1 MELLLTSLDLTIS
14 EDYDDKF
21 EALTALEDFSD
32 DLKQHT
38 PEEVFQFIKDWVKKT
53 RRTLREELVED
64 GRCPD
69 CGEELEEEVE
79 TDIGYLDGR
88 PAYKVSEVV
97 GRYCPECGWEE

>member
-14 EDYDDKF
+14 EDYDDQF

-32 DLKQHT
+32 DLKKHP

-53 RRTLREELVED
+53 RRTLREGLIED

-69 CGEELEEEVE
+69 CGEELDAFVD
-79 TDIGYLDGR
+79 THVGYIDGR
-88 PAYKVSEVV
+88 PAYEVSEVR
-97 GRYCPECGWEE
+97 GYYCPECGWEE

>member
-14 EDYDDKF
+14 EDYDDQF

-32 DLKQHT
+32 DLKKHT

-53 RRTLREELVED
+53 RRTLREALIED

-69 CGEELEEEVE
+69 CGEELDAFVD
-79 TDIGYLDGR
+79 THVGYIDGR
-88 PAYKVSEVV
+88 LAYEVSEVR
-97 GRYCPECGWEE
+97 GHYCPECGWEE

>member
-21 EALTALEDFSD
+21 EALTALEDFAD
-32 DLKQHT
+32 DLKKHT

-53 RRTLREELVED
+53 RRTLREELIED

-69 CGEELEEEVE
+69 CGEELDACVD
-79 TDIGYLDGR
+79 THIGYIDGR
-88 PAYKVSEVV
+88 PAYEVSEVR
-97 GRYCPECGWEE
+97 GHYCPERGWEE